1 MLTLRNLWALGC
13 SVIVSYEHNMASSHI
28 DLWPHIPYWWANK
41 CKAEALIEAFEHRKQ
56 HGRPGNLLLDLI
68 TKRKLAKTLETYA
81 AFVFCVS
88 GGFFVTGINLTE
100 DLKYI
105 CTHPTESLKDLV
117 TSTYPTL
124 LSWVKEQT
132 PGAKVGSLNI
142 IAGDFI
148 TESHFVPTVVA
159 LNEKLL
165 KWSS

>member
-1 MLTLRNLWALGC
+1 MNTILPAVTATCGHTFLTGGPTNAKLRLSSRRLNTGRNTADQVSAQKYNLAYFYTHAVFVLHTISC
-13 SVIVSYEHNMASSHI
+13 
-28 DLWPHIPYWWANK
+28 
-41 CKAEALIEAFEHRKQ
+41 
-56 HGRPGNLLLDLI
+56 
-68 TKRKLAKTLETYA
+68 
-81 AFVFCVS
+81 VFCVL

-117 TSTYPTL
+117 MSTYPTL

-132 PGAKVGSLNI
+132 PGSKVGSINI

-148 TESHFVPTVVA
+148 TESHFVPTVVT

>member
-1 MLTLRNLWALGC
+1 M
-13 SVIVSYEHNMASSHI
+13 
-28 DLWPHIPYWWANK
+28 
-41 CKAEALIEAFEHRKQ
+41 
-56 HGRPGNLLLDLI
+56 
-68 TKRKLAKTLETYA
+68 
-81 AFVFCVS
+81 
-88 GGFFVTGINLTE
+88 TGINLTE

-117 TSTYPTL
+117 MSTYPTL

-132 PGAKVGSLNI
+132 PGSKVGSINI

-148 TESHFVPTVVA
+148 TESHFVPTVVT